1 MHLQKF
7 LSQKKGKGWLEGTV
21 EITLPPTIYQP
32 NFQIM
37 SHLLSFNIP
46 GAFPL
51 ASSDPLPNKRSMSI
65 VNETV
70 QHQIESKFIS
80 NQLVNRKTKYQHE
93 ILYQLEALCYILI
106 FYQFIKYCHYACL
119 IPFLSHIIVLLAL
132 NPRIITSSNSRTV
145 LDILFENADA
155 ETRRNTLERTLPE
168 YSYMMYVKTLFVVV
182 YHTLFISIWGV
193 SLVNREKLP
202 TIEYGTWW
210 FVSFIGENVP
220 YISPNASAWSKIIE
234 LGLFQ
239 LLFVDLLIL
248 FIQLI
253 LFQCIY
259 YQSSLMALGGRS
271 INEPEVCVIRGSESN
286 TGVQGDTSLN
296 ENQMGILTVLAVR
309 LYENFEILGMFRRE

>member
-1 MHLQKF
+1 M
-7 LSQKKGKGWLEGTV
+7 EGTV

-182 YHTLFISIWGV
+182 YHTLFISIWG
-193 SLVNREKLP
+193 SL
-202 TIEYGTWW
+202 
-210 FVSFIGENVP
+210 F
-220 YISPNASAWSKIIE
+220 
-234 LGLFQ
+234 
-239 LLFVDLLIL
+239 
-248 FIQLI
+248 
-253 LFQCIY
+253 
-259 YQSSLMALGGRS
+259 
-271 INEPEVCVIRGSESN
+271 SESRKATHN
-286 TGVQGDTSLN
+286 R
-296 ENQMGILTVLAVR
+296 VR
-309 LYENFEILGMFRRE
+309 DLVVCFIYWRKRTLYIAECVGMEQNHRTWTISTFIC